1 MSEQIK
7 FSKELILRKKE
18 ETGQD
23 EILLEMAKL
32 LKNKGFVKETYGEAL
47 LQREKEYP
55 TGLETGET
63 NVAIPHVDIKHVN
76 SAAIAVGILEKP
88 IEFHKMEEPEKSV
101 NVGIIIMLALD
112 KPHAHIDMLGKI
124 IEMIKNKEVLKDIIN
139 EKNEENNYKII
150 SKYLL

>member
-23 EILLEMAKL
+23 EILLEMAEL

-88 IEFHKMEEPEKSV
+88 IEF
-101 NVGIIIMLALD
+101 L
-112 KPHAHIDMLGKI
+112 
-124 IEMIKNKEVLKDIIN
+124 
-139 EKNEENNYKII
+139 
-150 SKYLL
+150 